1 MICVVRTKVTF
12 HKLAGTRGTAQTEL
26 TLRYFNVLVNRKV
39 KPWIGI
45 NIILGGESGLGKE
58 K

>member
-1 MICVVRTKVTF
+1 MRTKVTF
-12 HKLAGTRGTAQTEL
+12 HKLAGTRGTAQTKL